1 MLKEL
6 IQTIFKELQDFYWE
20 NLRQRDPFERLGRQ
34 LRLLYGRGEITRD
47 KFFLLRDKLYQGQAI
62 QEELE
67 IAHRIGVLR
76 LEERGERLIRQSNTE
91 IAQSLERL
99 YLDRALLE
107 EVRFETERS
116 ISVLEDEANWA
127 RQQAESTHQAAQNA
141 ITDEVQARSLL
152 NIWQDLLE
160 LAEDLD
166 RRVQLVRR
174 SLNRMNALEARIR
187 AYEAELKALDSR
199 GRLEQISKYIDQ
211 DFTGQGSHA

>member
-1 MLKEL
+1 MIKEL
-6 IQTIFKELQDFYWE
+6 IQTIFKELQDFFQE
-20 NLRQRDPFERLGRQ
+20 SLRQQEPFERMGRQ

-116 ISVLEDEANWA
+116 ISVLQDEANWA
-127 RQQAESTHQAAQNA
+127 HQQAESTHQAAKNA
-141 ITDEVQARSLL
+141 ITDEAQARNLL

-160 LAEDLD
+160 LAEDLE
-166 RRVQLVRR
+166 RHAQLVRY
-174 SLNRMNALEARIR
+174 SLNRMNAIEARIR
-187 AYEAELKALDSR
+187 AYEAELKALDSK
-199 GRLEQISKYIDQ
+199 GRLEEVSKYIDQ